1 MQILD
6 FTEGV
11 EGEEAAVAEAEAAEE
26 EVCPTLSFLRA
37 YKSPCSRPPLLTQ
50 SVLLASCT
58 DHDMAQVVVAVPSC
72 TSCTRSSCAHG
83 ACCAL

>member
-26 EVCPTLSFLRA
+26 EVCLRLLSLRA
-37 YKSPCSRPPLLTQ
+37 YKSPCSRSPPLTK
-50 SVLLASCT
+50 SVLWASCT
-58 DHDMAQVVVAVPSC
+58 GHDMAQSSVAVPGC
-72 TSCTRSSCAHG
+72 TSCAHG
-83 ACCAL
+83 ACCAR